1 MGSSRAHTAIERSVL
16 GQTSQAQVL
25 VQTLDELRNRSAP
38 ERLPQV
44 QAALGDSC
52 HQLQTVLVS
61 PAFRLCVGDAFPKDL
76 PMLTAGDTNS
86 ASAMGMLC
94 DAANRIAEEEE
105 LDEDL
110 YSRRAE
116 DEDSYA

>member
-52 HQLQTVLVS
+52 SQLQHVLKS

-76 PMLTAGDTNS
+76 PMLTS
-86 ASAMGMLC
+86 AEPSQTSAMGMLC
-94 DAANRIAEEEE
+94 DVAGDDDDI
-105 LDEDL
+105 DEDL
-110 YSRRAE
+110 YSRRE
-116 DEDSYA
+116 RDSFKVRDG